1 MVVNA
6 DRSAA
11 GRTACIKQVARLQR
25 EVLTDIRDNLVHLVE
40 HIAGATFLY
49 CLAID
54 VEMEMNGL
62 YVAKLLHIHPCTY
75 RRRTIEAL
83 GKFPWLASLTQPLLH
98 LTGCEVDSYRHRII
112 ISVGEALRDGLSQP
126 ADANHQLCLVLYTS
140 QMIRDEEWFPSF
152 SNAESALVKM
162 TGLSG
167 LDNVSCSDLLC
178 SA

>member
-1 MVVNA
+1 MEVEHLPVFKITFKMVVNA
-6 DRSAA
+6 DRSAT

-49 CLAID
+49 SLAID

-83 GKFPWLASLTQPLLH
+83 GKFPCWPASRSLF
-98 LTGCEVDSYRHRII
+98 C
-112 ISVGEALRDGLSQP
+112 ISRA
-126 ADANHQLCLVLYTS
+126 
-140 QMIRDEEWFPSF
+140 
-152 SNAESALVKM
+152 VKSIP
-162 TGLSG
+162 TVTAS
-167 LDNVSCSDLLC
+167 
-178 SA
+178 